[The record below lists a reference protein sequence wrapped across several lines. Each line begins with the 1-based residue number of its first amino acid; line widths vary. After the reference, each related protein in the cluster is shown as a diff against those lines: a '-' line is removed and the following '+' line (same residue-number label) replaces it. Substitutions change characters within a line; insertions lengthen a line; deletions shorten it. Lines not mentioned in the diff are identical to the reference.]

1 MGRCGNGKKAGGFGQ
16 APCPQGPCCGMRQ
29 NQLSSFRV
37 EDQIKSAISGLVQ
50 PNLRIAFAPPERRL
64 TQS

>member
-1 MGRCGNGKKAGGFGQ
+1 
-16 APCPQGPCCGMRQ
+16 MRQ

-37 EDQIKSAISGLVQ
+37 KNQIKSAISRLVQ

-64 TQS
+64 TQSR